1 MSRIGKKPVTISAG
15 VKITVGSDNVI
26 TVKRT
31 ERRIETGYRQRYRT
45 EDRER

>member
-1 MSRIGKKPVTISAG
+1 MSRMEKASNHICRS
-15 VKITVGSDNVI
+15 KITVGSDNVI